1 MGFFDFFRGE
11 QPPLVNQAFADLQ
24 VMLENGHR
32 MVAAATAFVLD
43 NENLTL
49 DLKALDREINQ
60 KEQDLRRALLEHF
73 TVNPRREMLFSLK
86 LISIVH
92 EAERIGDLA
101 KSLEKAGR
109 LAKRPR
115 MGEAAVPLRELRDR
129 VLRMF
134 DRARKGFVEGDLSA
148 ARALMDAHETL
159 KDDVTAYLTD
169 LAARDD
175 LSTNEGIVYALTA
188 RLMSRVSSHLS
199 NIASTVVSPFDRIRR
214 APTWNEDSAPSG
226 APPSGDQR
234 TDRQHKQ
241 DHRETEQH
249 SASDHRPPL
258 SEHTPWDSEHQV

>member
-11 QPPLVNQAFADLQ
+11 QPPLVGQAFEDLQ
-24 VMLENGHR
+24 VMLENGRR

-43 NENLTL
+43 NENLAL
-49 DLKALDREINQ
+49 DLQALDQQINE

-73 TVNPRREMLFSLK
+73 TMNPRQEMLFSLK

-109 LAKRPR
+109 LAERPR
-115 MGEAAVPLRELRDR
+115 MGEVAVPLRALRDR
-129 VLRMF
+129 ILRMF
-134 DRARKGFVEGDLSA
+134 DRAREGFVEGDLSA
-148 ARALMDAHETL
+148 ARELMVSHEQL
-159 KDDVTAYLTD
+159 KDDVSAYLAD

-175 LSTNEGIVYALTA
+175 LSTNEAVVYTLTA

-214 APTWNEDSAPSG
+214 APISAEDSTAEASSPNVPSEPSG
-226 APPSGDQR
+226 QEESLSSPRSSLAG
-234 TDRQHKQ
+234 
-241 DHRETEQH
+241 H
-249 SASDHRPPL
+249 SP
-258 SEHTPWDSEHQV
+258 